1 MRKLREIVVRC
12 ENCNKEHRYS
22 EFDVFSADVVGVG
35 GIVIEDGGFC
45 VKDSSGKNDD
55 EFGNSDEK
63 NIDISGLYCCVTC
76 FVARITRL
84 KAESEQINDER

>member
-22 EFDVFSADVVGVG
+22 EFDVVSADVVGVG

-45 VKDSSGKNDD
+45 VKDSSGK
-55 EFGNSDEK
+55 NSDEK